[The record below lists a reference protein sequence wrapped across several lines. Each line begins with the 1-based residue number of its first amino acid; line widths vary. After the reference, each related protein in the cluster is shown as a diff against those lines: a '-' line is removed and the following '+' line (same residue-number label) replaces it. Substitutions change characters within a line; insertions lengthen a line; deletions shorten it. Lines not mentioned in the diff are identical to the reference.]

1 MTEITI
7 NLEQWSKTMGV
18 APLILAYYDLENRR
32 EMDEWRKLV
41 HPDCTYTAPWDGE
54 GPITLKL
61 LDVIETAVDDIGVQ
75 TGIKWIAE
83 VEPLV
88 AFAQWEVEATLATG
102 ESLPDDY
109 TGVNKYEFN
118 EGGQLIA
125 TTGFHLFP
133 GMVKK
138 FAESS
143 LDLG

>member
-1 MTEITI
+1 MVKLTI
-7 NLEQWSKTMGV
+7 DVDEWRSSMGV
-18 APLILAYYDLENRR
+18 APLVQAYYDLENRR

-54 GPITLKL
+54 GPVTLKL

-75 TGIKWIAE
+75 TRLKWIAE

-102 ESLPDDY
+102 EALPDGY
-109 TGVNKYEFN
+109 TGVNRYEFN
-118 EGGQLIA
+118 EEGKLIS
-125 TTGFHLFP
+125 TTGFHLYP
-133 GMVKK
+133 GMVRK

-143 LDLG
+143 LNL